1 MRYELDLIY
10 ELCREIGLSARM
22 LAGRLRYAPYAGCQ
36 RVEVD
41 LGQGAVLCFQNSD
54 HEPDCLIGF
63 LTLGPCGAANDNRN
77 AEDYEFGGVDWH
89 THFDHL
95 TFTDAR
101 GYYVKLDYLDLV
113 VGLKE
118 GRILIC
124 EREVEGRTA
133 DRSLIH
139 SEYADF
145 RYHQEGERIV
155 VRRAVTHPAETSRT

>member
-22 LAGRLRYAPYAGCQ
+22 VADQ

-41 LGQGAVLCFQNSD
+41 LGQGAVLCFQNPE
-54 HEPDCLIGF
+54 HEPDGIMGF
-63 LTLGPCGAANDNRN
+63 PALGGANDNRN
-77 AEDYEFGGVDWH
+77 AEGEEFSGMYFWH
-89 THFDHL
+89 AHGNHL
-95 TFTDAR
+95 TFADGR

-118 GRILIC
+118 GRVLIC
-124 EREVEGRTA
+124 EQEVEGRTV
-133 DRSLIH
+133 DRWLIH
-139 SEYADF
+139 SEYTDF
-145 RYHQEGERIV
+145 RDLQEGERII